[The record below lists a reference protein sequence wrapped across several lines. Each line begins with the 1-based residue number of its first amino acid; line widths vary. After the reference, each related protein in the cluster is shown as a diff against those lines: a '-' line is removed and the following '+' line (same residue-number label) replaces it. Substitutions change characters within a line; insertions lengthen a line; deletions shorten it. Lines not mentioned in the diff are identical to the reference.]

1 MYNLFTLPDN
11 VLTLKGDE
19 FYKFIQSVVGEP
31 LNDILKIQ
39 SIDSTQSFLDTKDI
53 FEIFKYDSPDL
64 FEIKTKS
71 CFKINGEYVVKV
83 GIKNNLA
90 YLTAL
95 LAKKQQGL
103 INNNDNNNNN
113 SHRQISYELLNK
125 NPLLRSL
132 IDWYEEN
139 ENTNLNNNS
148 DSKQSFLSLFI
159 NNITN
164 NLSRSKRNYQ
174 YNESV
179 KRFALLLYI
188 LGGKLSYELIRIIL
202 VGALPHLDTL
212 NRIISNSNHSINEC
226 EFRFDR
232 LKQYLNS
239 NDVQFGFVSED
250 CTGVIRKVI
259 YDVKTNSFIG
269 FSTPLDNG
277 IPILQYYQTNSFEK
291 LKTWFSTINKAPL
304 LNIHMFQ
311 PLPSS
316 HISLPSPFLLSA
328 YGVEN
333 TYTANDILR
342 RWLFIY
348 EGCIKKQI
356 RIIGFSS
363 GKILFLSF
371 CNLLVNINNYKL
383 YLLPFILFL
392 NRW

>member
-1 MYNLFTLPDN
+1 MNSNSIYNLSTLPDN
-11 VLTLKGDE
+11 VSTLKGDE

-31 LNDILKIQ
+31 LHDILKIQ
-39 SIDSTQSFLDTKDI
+39 LIDSTQSFLDTKDV

-64 FEIKTKS
+64 FEITTKS
-71 CFKINGEYVVKV
+71 CFKIYGEYVVKA
-83 GIKNNLA
+83 GIKNSLT

-95 LAKKQQGL
+95 LKTKQQKL
-103 INNNDNNNNN
+103 INNNNNNT
-113 SHRQISYELLNK
+113 HRHISYELLNK

-148 DSKQSFLSLFI
+148 DSKQSFLSSFI
-159 NNITN
+159 DNITN

-188 LGGKLSYELIRIIL
+188 LGGKLTYELIRINL
-202 VGALPHLDTL
+202 AGALPHFVTL
-212 NRIISNSNHSINEC
+212 ERLILNSNYSLNEG
-226 EFRFDR
+226 EFQFDK
-232 LKQYLNS
+232 LKQYLND
-239 NDVQFGFVSED
+239 NNVQFGFASED
-250 CTGVIRKVI
+250 CTGVIRKI
-259 YDVKTNSFIG
+259 KYDVKTNSFIG
-269 FSTPLDNG
+269 FSTPFDNG
-277 IPILQYYQTNSFEK
+277 IPILQYYQTDSFEK

-304 LNIHMFQ
+304 LNVHMFQ

-316 HISLPSPFLLSA
+316 STSLPSPFLLSA

-333 TYTANDILR
+333 TFTANDVLR

-363 GKILFLSF
+363 GKISFL
-371 CNLLVNINNYKL
+371 NLLVNISNYKM
-383 YLLPFILFL
+383 YFISFILCFH
-392 NRW
+392 RC